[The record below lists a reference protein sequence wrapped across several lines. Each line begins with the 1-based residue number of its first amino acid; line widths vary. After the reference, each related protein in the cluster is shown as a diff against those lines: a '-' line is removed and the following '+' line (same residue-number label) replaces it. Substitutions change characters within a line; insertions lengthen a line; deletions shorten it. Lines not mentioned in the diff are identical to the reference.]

1 MLLHRFLVVGVSLSF
16 LEGDGSPGAFA
27 DAVAETV
34 AVGLA
39 DKLRLSADDLYG
51 SLVAGVGTDAA
62 AVALVL
68 VDGDDF
74 PQYLGHRVSPL
85 CKSARVV
92 FFRYSTN
99 SSVIFSRREPK
110 MQLPK
115 GHLSL
120 WSRQ

>member
-1 MLLHRFLVVGVSLSF
+1 MLLHRFLVVGVGLSL
-16 LEGDGSPGAFA
+16 LEGDGAHGAFA

-34 AVGLA
+34 AVGFA
-39 DKLRLSADDLYG
+39 DQLRLAANDPDG
-51 SLVAGVGTDAA
+51 SLVAGFGADAA

-68 VDGDDF
+68 VDSYDS
-74 PQYLGHRVSPL
+74 PHYLGHRVSPL
-85 CKSARVV
+85 CRSFRVV

-99 SSVIFSRREPK
+99 SSVIFPSSEPK
-110 MQLPK
+110 MQPPK